1 MELWTN
7 PECSKSRSAQ
17 DILDERKIPYTVR
30 LYLEDPPSRQELE
43 ALLETLHAPA
53 TAIARGQE
61 GTDDEV
67 LTALV
72 EDPGLIERPIA
83 IHQGRAVVARPPER
97 VLELLSR
104 P

>member
-30 LYLEDPPSRQELE
+30 LYLEDPPTRQELE
-43 ALLETLHAPA
+43 ALLTTLQAPA
-53 TAIARGQE
+53 SAISRGPQ
-61 GTDDEV
+61 GTNDQVIE
-67 LTALV
+67 ALV
-72 EDPGLIERPIA
+72 EDPTLIQRPIA
-83 IHQGRAVVARPPER
+83 LHEGRAVVARPPER
-97 VLELLSR
+97 VLELLTG